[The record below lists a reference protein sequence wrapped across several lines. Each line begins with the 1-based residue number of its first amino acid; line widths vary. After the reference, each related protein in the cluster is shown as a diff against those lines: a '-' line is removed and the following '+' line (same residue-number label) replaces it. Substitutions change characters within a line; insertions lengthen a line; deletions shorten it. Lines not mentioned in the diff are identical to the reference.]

1 MLRISTLGRL
11 ALDDESGPVGG
22 AGSWRP
28 TLATLALLA
37 SAGDQGLPR
46 ERVLSLL
53 WADSPPER
61 ARNNLKQLLF
71 SLRRVVPN
79 TVEGTAT
86 LRLDRAR
93 ISCDLWDFRS
103 ALTSGDF
110 DAAVAVYAGPFLDGF
125 SFPGAVEFER
135 WAEGERA
142 LLADEFHRALS
153 TLAERSMAAGHHRT
167 AVAQLRRLA
176 AAEPLDSDVALRLML
191 AMVASGNR
199 AGALQQFDI
208 HAALVRQDLECE
220 PDAAVIA
227 YADALR
233 SHSRV
238 SPPGGVLV
246 NAAGSLAA
254 MAAPDRSPAQE
265 SRTAPALRLVSDE
278 EHSAAAADVVAAAME
293 PAPTPAIA
301 AATTDTAASTA
312 DRSEG
317 AEPAATLGSRIRKRL
332 HLWRPVAAGAVLGIS
347 VFALFSRVGRSQHPV
362 ESEST

>member
-11 ALDDESGPVGG
+11 ALDEESGPVGG

-46 ERVLSLL
+46 ERVLSLV
-53 WADSPPER
+53 WPDSPPER

-71 SLRRVVPN
+71 ALRRAVPN
-79 TVEGTAT
+79 SVEGTAT
-86 LRLDRAR
+86 LRLDRTR

-142 LLADEFHRALS
+142 LLAGEFHRALS

-167 AVAQLRRLA
+167 SVAQLRRLA

-233 SHSRV
+233 SHSRL

-246 NAAGSLAA
+246 NAAGSLAVL
-254 MAAPDRSPAQE
+254 AATDRSPAHE

-278 EHSAAAADVVAAAME
+278 EHSAAAAVAVAPME
-293 PAPTPAIA
+293 PAPPPALA
-301 AATTDTAASTA
+301 VSTTDSAASTA
-312 DRSEG
+312 ERSEVP
-317 AEPAATLGSRIRKRL
+317 EPA
-332 HLWRPVAAGAVLGIS
+332 
-347 VFALFSRVGRSQHPV
+347 
-362 ESEST
+362 E

>member
-53 WADSPPER
+53 WPDSPPER

-71 SLRRVVPN
+71 ALRRAGPN

-86 LRLDRAR
+86 LRLDRTR

-125 SFPGAVEFER
+125 SFPGAVELER

-142 LLADEFHRALS
+142 LLAGEFHRALS

-199 AGALQQFDI
+199 AGALQHFDI

-233 SHSRV
+233 SQPRL
-238 SPPGGVLV
+238 SPPGGALV
-246 NAAGSLAA
+246 NAAGSLAVVT
-254 MAAPDRSPAQE
+254 APARSPAQE
-265 SRTAPALRLVSDE
+265 NRTAPALRLVSNDE
-278 EHSAAAADVVAAAME
+278 YSAAEADVDVAPSE
-293 PAPTPAIA
+293 PAPPPAVVPA
-301 AATTDTAASTA
+301 RTAASAPDRPGEVEPTPTL
-312 DRSEG
+312 RSE
-317 AEPAATLGSRIRKRL
+317 
-332 HLWRPVAAGAVLGIS
+332 
-347 VFALFSRVGRSQHPV
+347 
-362 ESEST
+362 